1 MIWCCEM
8 YPPFLTSKL
17 ISKRLHS
24 YSGKFIKIITS
35 SNKRFHTSPNLY
47 SMIFILATSTPIME
61 KHMKL
66 IDCLSE
72 PSSQLT
78 HHRAHRSEEEIS
90 AKINTSCSICIRV
103 HGFASCNHN
112 FCQRALPVK
121 NIAKHLSLK

>member
-24 YSGKFIKIITS
+24 YSGKVLKIITS
-35 SNKRFHTSPNLY
+35 SNKMSHTSLDLY
-47 SMIFILATSTPIME
+47 SMIFILATSTPVME

-72 PSSQLT
+72 PSSRLI
-78 HHRAHRSEEEIS
+78 HCIAHPSEEEIS
-90 AKINTSCSICIRV
+90 AKMNTSCSICI
-103 HGFASCNHN
+103 
-112 FCQRALPVK
+112 
-121 NIAKHLSLK
+121 